1 MQPKLKPIV
10 SAALLNK
17 FRTTP
22 NLPVGSW
29 YLITAV
35 TLCVLNRPFE
45 LPAVW
50 NYALANSAIPGSD
63 TEDYVR
69 KQYQTEKLGTPQD
82 IISAREDGR
91 ETALQIARRIREGLL
106 KSAIIGGLP
115 KAINALH
122 TFRQCTPGHLQSD
135 PNASPTGRRSELQQP
150 ATALLTRGA
159 DFFDNT
165 YGKISRRVSSNLA
178 NSYDDLGLT
187 AQLLYSYILSN
198 TKVLTAKETSFVLI
212 AGLIPQDVNPQLK
225 GHLKGAVNN
234 GATLEEV
241 RAVRSIVLELVELHG
256 VDWDRREPVAKI

>member
-1 MQPKLKPIV
+1 MIQ
-10 SAALLNK
+10 
-17 FRTTP
+17 
-22 NLPVGSW
+22 
-29 YLITAV
+29 
-35 TLCVLNRPFE
+35 
-45 LPAVW
+45 
-50 NYALANSAIPGSD
+50 
-63 TEDYVR
+63 
-69 KQYQTEKLGTPQD
+69 
-82 IISAREDGR
+82 
-91 ETALQIARRIREGLL
+91 
-106 KSAIIGGLP
+106 
-115 KAINALH
+115 AINALH

-135 PNASPTGRRSELQQP
+135 PSLSPTGRRSELQQP

-165 YGKISRRVSSNLA
+165 YGKISRRVSSNLSS
-178 NSYDDLGLT
+178 SYDDLGLT

-225 GHLKGAVNN
+225 GHLKGAINN